1 MGVCSTSEVHNILN
15 SARDLIFWPETVSL
29 LDVMWPRNSQWE
41 HALLR
46 KISSFITNCFLSW
59 HLTRVPEVFLG
70 STTETFCGQPT
81 CLRPKPLSNRK
92 PQERSFFGDL
102 ANTCF
107 EIFFK
112 IHKLAYFLPS
122 VVQGNESATPNK
134 ICLWVAV
141 NLLFFQT
148 PNGKLSLASFES
160 HCYNISYYF
169 SNIPFHRKLR
179 FFVCIKSY
187 KTVPKQVK

>member
-1 MGVCSTSEVHNILN
+1 MWNVKNILQKIVGTN
-15 SARDLIFWPETVSL
+15 LYENCTWMERSR
-29 LDVMWPRNSQWE
+29 
-41 HALLR
+41 ALR
-46 KISSFITNCFLSW
+46 SFITNCFLSW

-102 ANTCF
+102 ANSCF
-107 EIFFK
+107 EMLFK
-112 IHKLAYFLPS
+112 IRKLAYFLPS
-122 VVQGNESATPNK
+122 VVQGEESATPNK

-187 KTVPKQVK
+187 KTVPKHVK